1 MSPLCSPNDRSFLI
15 DKSPPTSSH
24 CYIRFQVDSLIN
36 TPLKVNVIL
45 ITGDSLTVLLI
56 CIIRNL
62 FFSFLDGILSS
73 DGCRHSDR
81 ISFRILGEQEGE
93 GGGWSMVGWLW
104 VCSIFFQVS
113 LLVNA
118 PMTINTSAMINEM
131 LDMILGFFVISDDLL
146 MELNQLN
153 RWLPLHTFFFG
164 CAFLRWIL
172 LNFKS
177 VAQSICSGRRFGRCY
192 HQKILFWTGILG
204 DPSGSD
210 DDPSDR

>member
-1 MSPLCSPNDRSFLI
+1 MGFSRQMVVATLIGFRSG
-15 DKSPPTSSH
+15 
-24 CYIRFQVDSLIN
+24 SLGSRR
-36 TPLKVNVIL
+36 V
-45 ITGDSLTVLLI
+45 
-56 CIIRNL
+56 R
-62 FFSFLDGILSS
+62 
-73 DGCRHSDR
+73 
-81 ISFRILGEQEGE
+81 
-93 GGGWSMVGWLW
+93 GGWSMVGWLW